1 MIRIDCTVKIAL
13 FRILRDRISFLI
25 GVSEDMSLSF
35 DFSSRFH
42 DTTSLF
48 IGTTSILQNYVCNG
62 TFEYFRIFP
71 GLNSN

>member
-13 FRILRDRISFLI
+13 FRILRDRTSFLI

-42 DTTSLF
+42 DTTS
-48 IGTTSILQNYVCNG
+48 ILQNYVCNG
-62 TFEYFRIFP
+62 TFEHFRIFS